1 MLPEFVE
8 IDEEDE
14 DDTIGE
20 EEEEEDYIGEEE
32 EEEEEAVDEEEDYG
46 EEEEEEYTIG
56 EETIEDDEKGEEGKQ
71 VAIKLALKN
80 DEHFNKFVDKKQGRN
95 MEEDDDKLKKINS
108 NRNRNVMS
116 SINDSFQKRKS
127 NTSKFY

>member
-14 DDTIGE
+14 DDTIG

-56 EETIEDDEKGEEGKQ
+56 QETIEDDEKGEEGKQ

>member
-14 DDTIGE
+14 DDTIE

-32 EEEEEAVDEEEDYG
+32 EEEEEAVDEEEDY
-46 EEEEEEYTIG
+46 EEEEEGEEYTIG
-56 EETIEDDEKGEEGKQ
+56 EETIEDDEKAEEGKQ